1 MKKFIYITAYCC
13 LFFIVSCSDMN
24 DLHEIYLENGET
36 TYIGRVDSVH
46 EFSGRERALLRYWIT
61 DPRAKYLM
69 LYWNQFEDSLKV
81 EIPPHQ
87 PEEYQDII
95 IGENGSQI
103 AEGDYTFFFYSYDNK
118 GYRSVKYEK
127 TVKVYGNKYQQA
139 LSARS
144 IKTAVP
150 NTGEKKL
157 TLTWGGSSSIDEI
170 GVEVF
175 YTKADGIVASITFNV
190 EVLAKATVVE
200 NIDLT
205 KEVSYQTLYKP
216 TSTAIDTF
224 RTPKSVINF

>member
-1 MKKFIYITAYCC
+1 MKKFIYIIVCCC

-61 DPRAKYLM
+61 DPRAKYLI

-87 PEEYQDII
+87 AEEYQDII
-95 IGENGSQI
+95 IGENGTKI

-127 TVKVYGNKYQQA
+127 IVKVYGSQYQQA
-139 LSARS
+139 LSARP
-144 IKTAVP
+144 IKTAIP

-157 TLTWGGSSSIDEI
+157 TLTWGGSSNINEV

-175 YTKADGIVASITFNV
+175 YTLIDGITTSITFDV
-190 EVLAKATVVE
+190 EVLTKATIIE
-200 NIDLT
+200 DIDLT

-216 TSTAIDTF
+216 TTTAIDVF
-224 RTPKSVINF
+224 RTPKNIITF